1 MKKYLL
7 LVCTLTI
14 LTTFVSCGKSS
25 KGVTKES
32 NLENVESTDTPDE
45 ELNDRAIGESITI
58 EGVTVTVNSV
68 IDSQTST
75 GEDAYEVN
83 ITYKNNSGKSLTI
96 HPYDWHT
103 VLQNGSTRAYVGGSS
118 FSIDN
123 VSKGEEWTGIVT
135 LWKNDNTEKIKFESY
150 ALSLLQNDKK
160 SATWIITSD
169 EETNTNSE
177 SSELSEN
184 VTDVMSETIELEEVS
199 ESETE
204 SATITNSL
212 EYDAL
217 QIAFMSLDFN
227 SSMADVEKII
237 EENNFEFTKENYNGT
252 PKNIRYKLAYD
263 KDVARQKR
271 ASSGDSLDIEFSSE
285 DGSFMYAKYTT
296 YVSGFMN
303 ALLYN
308 YGTYWDFRFE
318 TPQNE
323 YSGYYY
329 YESGDMSKDGIVFQ
343 YDNGNSHETAYYPCE
358 DAEEALKNVLANAE
372 K

>member
-45 ELNDRAIGESITI
+45 ELNDREIGESITI
-58 EGVTVTVNSV
+58 GGVTVTVNSV
-68 IDSQTST
+68 VEVQTF
-75 GEDAYEVN
+75 EYEVSV
-83 ITYKNNSGKSLTI
+83 TYKNNSDENLRI
-96 HPYDWHT
+96 NPYDWHT
-103 VLQNGSTRAYVGGSS
+103 VLQNGSTRAYVGGDCS
-118 FSIDN
+118 FHGN
-123 VSKGEEWTGIVT
+123 VSKGEEWTGIIT
-135 LWKNDNTEKIKFESY
+135 LWKDDDTEKIKFESY
-150 ALSLLQNDKK
+150 TLNLLQDDEK

-184 VTDVMSETIELEEVS
+184 VTDDMSETIELEEVS

-227 SSMADVEKII
+227 SSMADVDRII

-252 PKNIRYKLAYD
+252 PKCVRYRLAYE

-271 ASSGDSLDIEFSSE
+271 GSSGDSLDIEFSSE
-285 DGSFMYAKYTT
+285 DGSFMYAEYTT

-329 YESGDMSKDGIVFQ
+329 YESGDMNKDGIVFQ
-343 YDNGNSHETAYYPCE
+343 YDNGNSHKTAYYPCE
-358 DAEEALKNVLANAE
+358 DAEEALKNVLTNA
-372 K
+372 KK